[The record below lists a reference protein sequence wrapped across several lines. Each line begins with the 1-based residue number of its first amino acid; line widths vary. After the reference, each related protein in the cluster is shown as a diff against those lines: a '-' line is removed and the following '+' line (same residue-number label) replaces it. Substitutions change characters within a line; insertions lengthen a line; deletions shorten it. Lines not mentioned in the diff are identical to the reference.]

1 MSGQNLC
8 KDSFVGDYPI
18 VNCQYYGNF
27 QEIEEL
33 KFGSTFNLAIDE
45 KDKSTILVKSST
57 STIGELQVSDV
68 DKNKLLPYLKQGWN
82 EIYICKLNQNC
93 KDAKLNERLRVSIW
107 VKKNNNELKKYK
119 EIQDILKNNNDKDML
134 TRIEDI
140 INREIYG

>member
-45 KDKSTILVKSST
+45 KEKNIILVNTEVGNEVK
-57 STIGELQVSDV
+57 TIGELQVSDV
-68 DKNKLLPYLKQGWN
+68 DKDKLLLYLNQGWN
-82 EIYICKLNQNC
+82 TIYICKLSQNC

-107 VKKNNNELKKYK
+107 IKKNNNKK
-119 EIQDILKNNNDKDML
+119 Q
-134 TRIEDI
+134 
-140 INREIYG
+140 

>member
-8 KDSFVGDYPI
+8 KDSFIGDYPI

-33 KFGSTFNLAIDE
+33 KVASELDLAIDE
-45 KDKSTILVKSST
+45 QDKSIILVKSST
-57 STIGELQVSDV
+57 SPIGELQVSDV

-107 VKKNNNELKKYK
+107 VKKTITRNNSSRRE
-119 EIQDILKNNNDKDML
+119 KNKDCRCKL
-134 TRIEDI
+134 SSKRRSIRG
-140 INREIYG
+140 NK